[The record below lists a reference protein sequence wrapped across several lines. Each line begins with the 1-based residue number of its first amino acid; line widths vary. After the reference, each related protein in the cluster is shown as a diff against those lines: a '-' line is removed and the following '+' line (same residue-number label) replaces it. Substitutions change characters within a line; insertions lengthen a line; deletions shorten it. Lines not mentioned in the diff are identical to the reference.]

1 MKKIKQL
8 ILSLSIIFYGV
19 NLQAQNTYYGTGA
32 GYVGVMNTAFGYYSG
47 DVLQGYGNSTFGH
60 YTGKSISYGSL
71 NTFAG
76 YFAGRYTVN
85 ATSNSFMGS
94 YAGYNNT
101 EGDYNLFFGIRSGN
115 ENTTGSN
122 NLAIGSYSGYSNS
135 TGSANVFFGHYAG
148 YYETGSNKL
157 YIENSND
164 SIPLIYGEFDND
176 LLSIGGRL
184 GIGTRNVPDSI
195 RLAVDGTIIAK
206 EVIITIDDFPDYVFE
221 KSYKLRS
228 LSELESFIGLNGHLP
243 DVPSAEQ
250 VEKEGVKMGEMD
262 ALLLKKIEELT
273 LYVIEIGKENEK
285 LLEKNRELADRLI
298 GIENMSSNEIID
310 R

>member
-1 MKKIKQL
+1 M
-8 ILSLSIIFYGV
+8 
-19 NLQAQNTYYGTGA
+19 GA
-32 GYVGVMNTAFGYYSG
+32 FS
-47 DVLQGYGNSTFGH
+47 
-60 YTGKSISYGSL
+60 
-71 NTFAG
+71 
-76 YFAGRYTVN
+76 GRY
-85 ATSNSFMGS
+85 
-94 YAGYNNT
+94 NT
-101 EGDYNLFFGIRSGN
+101 EGDYNVFLGYQAGY
-115 ENTTGSN
+115 NTM
-122 NLAIGSYSGYSNS
+122 
-135 TGSANVFFGHYAG
+135 GSANVFLGKAAG
-148 YYETGSNKL
+148 YYESGSNKL
-157 YIENSND
+157 YIENSSD

-176 LLSIGGRL
+176 LLSIGGSL

-221 KSYKLRS
+221 KSYKLRP

-285 LLEKNRELADRLI
+285 LLETNRKLADRLL
-298 GIENMSSNEIID
+298 GIENMSGNEVIY